1 MAHPQPERTTTHSDR
16 RRPSRCTR
24 PVPRAHPAAQATIHG
39 VTSSPESLFGL
50 LLAALREHRI
60 ITFVVADLGGDRC
73 GLVDRQ
79 DNVIFLEET
88 NTDGAMRAT
97 VAHELHHLVCPQCPE
112 DEIEAM
118 TAEMLVPL
126 SDALAAQAGADVDQI
141 AARLVV
147 DPALIRA
154 RMGDLGD
161 VDRAG

>member
-1 MAHPQPERTTTHSDR
+1 M
-16 RRPSRCTR
+16 
-24 PVPRAHPAAQATIHG
+24 
-39 VTSSPESLFGL
+39 TSSPEPLFGL

-60 ITFVVADLGGDRC
+60 ITFVIADLGGDRC

-79 DNVIFLEET
+79 DNVIFLEGS

-97 VAHELHHLVCPQCPE
+97 VAHELHHLVCPECPE

-126 SDALAAQAGADVDQI
+126 SDALAAQTGADVDQI

-147 DPALIRA
+147 DPALVRA

-161 VDRAG
+161 TPEQNERAG